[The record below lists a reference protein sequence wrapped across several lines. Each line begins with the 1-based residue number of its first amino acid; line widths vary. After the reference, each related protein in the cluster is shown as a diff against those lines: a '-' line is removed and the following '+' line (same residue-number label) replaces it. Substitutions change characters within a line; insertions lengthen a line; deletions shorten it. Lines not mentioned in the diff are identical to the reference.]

1 MHTISVIIPTLNEEK
16 NIGNLIQYLQKEG
29 DASILEIIVVDGG
42 SVDDT
47 IAVAQKAGA
56 VAAMSPQKGRAAQM
70 NFGAHMAQGS
80 ILYFVHADAR
90 PPLGFAQDILLATQ
104 EGYHSGC
111 YRFRFD
117 SPKTLLK
124 INNYFTRFKLLAV
137 RGGDQTLF
145 ISREWFDKLN
155 GFDERYVIME
165 EYDLLRRLWRQ
176 NRSSFKVISKNVLIS
191 ARKYDNNS
199 WLRVQIAN
207 LIAMTLFRLGTSPLK
222 IAHIYKKLL
231 H

>member
-1 MHTISVIIPTLNEEK
+1 MHTISIIIPTLNEEK
-16 NIGNLIQYLQKEG
+16 NIGNLIQHLQKEE
-29 DASILEIIVVDGG
+29 DSCIVEIIVVDGG
-42 SVDDT
+42 SIDNT
-47 IAVAQKAGA
+47 ITIVHNAGA
-56 VAAMSPQKGRAAQM
+56 VAVMSPQKGRAAQM
-70 NFGAHMAQGS
+70 NFGAQLAKGS

-90 PPLGFAQDILLATQ
+90 PPMGFAQDILEATQ
-104 EGYHSGC
+104 EGYQSGC

-145 ISREWFDKLN
+145 ITREWFDKLN

-207 LIAMTLFRLGTSPLK
+207 LVAMTLFKLGTSPLK
-222 IAHIYKKLL
+222 IAHLYKKML

>member
-16 NIGNLIQYLQKEG
+16 NIENLVQHLQKDE
-29 DASILEIIVVDGG
+29 DSSIVEIIVVDGG
-42 SVDDT
+42 SIDHT
-47 IAVAQKAGA
+47 LAVALKAGA
-56 VAAMSPQKGRAAQM
+56 VAVRSPQKGRAAQM
-70 NFGAHMAQGS
+70 NFGAHMAKGN
-80 ILYFVHADAR
+80 ILYFIHADAR
-90 PPLGFAQDILLATQ
+90 PPLGFAQDILGAIQ
-104 EGYHSGC
+104 EGFQSGC

-145 ISREWFDKLN
+145 ITREWFDKLN

-176 NRSSFKVISKNVLIS
+176 NRSFFKVIPKNVLIS

-207 LIAMTLFRLGTSPLK
+207 LVAMTLFKLGTSPLK
-222 IAHIYKKLL
+222 IAHIYKKML